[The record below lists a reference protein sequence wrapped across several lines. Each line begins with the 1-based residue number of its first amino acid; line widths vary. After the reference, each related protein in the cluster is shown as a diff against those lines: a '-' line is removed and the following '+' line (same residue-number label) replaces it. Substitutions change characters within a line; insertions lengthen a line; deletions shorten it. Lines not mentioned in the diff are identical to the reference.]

1 MKNKTRR
8 VFLKSGV
15 LTGTGLVLNG
25 ICPDTCIS
33 GTKSVSASF
42 SFQGLKGS
50 VSLSL
55 ENEVPDGSALD
66 ITVTAISE
74 KKALARIRFSTGQEL
89 IVKRFSV
96 EAAVPLRGV
105 NRIWYSQQLDGMGQ
119 HAYMSLPWGVEI
131 PAAGHQGSFV
141 AAVQNRHGK
150 NRGLIA
156 FRNQTGDGSLYY
168 RIEYGGENFRMTLNR
183 FAIGRT
189 YRLDDLDETL
199 YIDLDDIPWHNTVSQ
214 FVEWYDTEWELSYDT
229 PRQCFEPAFNTWY
242 PIKNEQKVETIER
255 LARTCSTLGIKTFE
269 IDAGW
274 FKSTGSWEPDTEKI
288 PDLRSTI
295 RTLHS
300 MGLKVTVWFNPFDS
314 GGDKKLDHMQTVV
327 DGKSSGKLCPR
338 CREARERAARYAK
351 QLMELYDLDGL
362 KIDFL
367 DASPAAA
374 PLVNCEAGHEHSY
387 DFVSDG
393 IREAMRLMADA
404 IREVKPDAL
413 IEYRLNYSNIANR
426 QYANCYRGQD
436 APSDIDL
443 VRRHLAL
450 LRSWCRGV
458 APHADYAYW
467 TAGESDEN
475 VARFMAT
482 VSLYGVP
489 TLSVDYDVLPE
500 SHVSIIKAWI
510 SFYQKHKQNLIG
522 ATFDP
527 LSDDF
532 HFSTARI
539 SSPGTT
545 YIPCFLRHWP
555 SSIQIMPQSSDT
567 IFLFNGSAHPRIVT
581 CLEGIKGSYRLSAA
595 GMTLHMQKQ
604 ERLLTSSGALQ
615 LSYPVETG
623 GMIILERI

>member
-15 LTGTGLVLNG
+15 LAGTGLMLNG
-25 ICPDTCIS
+25 VCPDTCVS
-33 GTKSVSASF
+33 GMKSVSGSF
-42 SFQGLKGS
+42 VFQGLKGS
-50 VSLSL
+50 VNLTL
-55 ENEVPDGSALD
+55 DNEVSNDSVLD

-96 EAAVPLRGV
+96 EAAVPLKDV

-131 PAAGHQGSFV
+131 PAAGHQGSFI

-150 NRGLIA
+150 NRGLVA

-168 RIEYGGENFRMTLNR
+168 RIEYGGESFRMTLNR
-183 FAIGRT
+183 FAEGRT
-189 YRLDDLDETL
+189 YRLDDLNETL
-199 YIDLDDIPWHNTVSQ
+199 YIDLDDISRHNAVSQ
-214 FVEWYDTEWELSYDT
+214 FVEWYDTEWGLSYDT
-229 PRQCFEPAFNTWY
+229 PRQCYEPAFNTWY

-255 LARTCSTLGIKTFE
+255 LARTCSSLGIKTFE

-274 FKSTGSWEPDTEKI
+274 FRNTGTWEPDTDKI
-288 PDLRSTI
+288 PDLRGTI
-295 RTLHS
+295 RTLQS
-300 MGLKVTVWFNPFDS
+300 MGLKVIVWYNPFDS
-314 GGDKKLDHMQTVV
+314 GGDKKLEHMQTIV
-327 DGKSSGKLCPR
+327 DGKPTGKLCPR
-338 CREARERAARYAK
+338 CGEARERAAEYAK
-351 QLMELYDLDGL
+351 RLMELYELDGL

-367 DASPAAA
+367 DASHAAA
-374 PLVNCEAGHEHSY
+374 PLVNCEASHKHSY

-404 IREVKPDAL
+404 VRDVKSDAL

-489 TLSVDYDVLPE
+489 TLSVDFDVLPE

-510 SFYQKHKQNLIG
+510 SFYQKHKQNLIDV
-522 ATFDP
+522 TFDP

-532 HFSTARI
+532 HFSAARI
-539 SSPGTT
+539 SSSGTT
-545 YIPCFLRHWP
+545 YIPCFLRRWP
-555 SSIQIMPQSSDT
+555 SLIHIESKSSDT
-567 IFLFNGSAHPRIVT
+567 IVLFNGTAYPQAVT
-581 CLEGIKGSYRLSAA
+581 CLEGIKGSYRLSEA
-595 GMTLHMQKQ
+595 GMTLRMQKQ
-604 ERLLTSSGALQ
+604 ERLLTSSGSLQ
-615 LSYPVETG
+615 LSHPVETG
-623 GMIILERI
+623 GMIILERM